1 MQQEMDFMSSFAV
14 PRRPSFLLAKR
25 LRKVHLASSSY
36 LTRYS
41 TLMVR
46 ALTISSLL

>member
-1 MQQEMDFMSSFAV
+1 MQQEMDCMTSFAV
-14 PRRPSFLLAKR
+14 PWRPSFLLAKR

-36 LTRYS
+36 LTHYS